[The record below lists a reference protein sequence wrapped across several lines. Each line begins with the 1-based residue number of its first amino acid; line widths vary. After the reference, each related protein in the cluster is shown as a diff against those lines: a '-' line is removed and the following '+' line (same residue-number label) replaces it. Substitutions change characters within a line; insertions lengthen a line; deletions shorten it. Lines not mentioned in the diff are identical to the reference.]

1 MTRFASHGNEKALLE
16 HRTDAASLLASH
28 IDEEEPD
35 ILLIRYGEILV
46 PSLNLVGEAAAAI
59 CKLICPSEDSS
70 RDIYCNRL
78 AYFMKKPA
86 TNNAEQV
93 SQTQLSDADELKTLL
108 LAAGRTVRLNVTI
121 LYPSC

>member
-59 CKLICPSEDSS
+59 CKLICPFGGLIS
-70 RDIYCNRL
+70 RYLLKSTCLFYEETSD
-78 AYFMKKPA
+78 
-86 TNNAEQV
+86 EQ
-93 SQTQLSDADELKTLL
+93 
-108 LAAGRTVRLNVTI
+108 R
-121 LYPSC
+121 